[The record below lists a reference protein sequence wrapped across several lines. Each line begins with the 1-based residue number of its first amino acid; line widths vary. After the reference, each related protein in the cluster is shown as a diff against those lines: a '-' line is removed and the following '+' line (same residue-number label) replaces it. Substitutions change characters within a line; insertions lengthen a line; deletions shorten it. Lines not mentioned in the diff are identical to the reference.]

1 MYLPETY
8 YSQTISFQRNR
19 WFHVV
24 LNYLGEDVD
33 MGGFNVYH
41 NNKLVGPRTN
51 NYTKE
56 SSPGNSQV
64 VLGRQFTDDDNSYT
78 SAQVDDLMFF
88 NRNLSA
94 SDIEAF
100 YNLYQ

>member
-1 MYLPETY
+1 MYLPEKY
-8 YSQTISFQRNR
+8 YSQTIAFQESR

-41 NNKLVGPRTN
+41 NKKLVRPRTTE
-51 NYTKE
+51 YSKG
-56 SSPGNSQV
+56 SSPGNSRV
-64 VLGRQFTDDDNSYT
+64 VLGRQFTDGDNYYT
-78 SAQVDDLMFF
+78 SAQVDELMFF

>member
-1 MYLPETY
+1 MHLPETY
-8 YSQTISFQRNR
+8 YSQTIAFQQNR
-19 WFHVV
+19 WFHAV
-24 LNYLGEDVD
+24 LNYLGKDVD

-51 NYTKE
+51 YYPKE
-56 SSPGNSQV
+56 SSSGNSQV

-78 SAQVDDLMFF
+78 SVQVDELMFF